1 MKVNKEYIENLFKDI
16 VEKNIFIKGSVSNP
30 INKKN
35 GITKGNLKPVKIKNE
50 IFIQLEYFIDKKAY
64 HENICLCDFTSKFS
78 EILDSFKQILLI
90 TQGIDYQ
97 ILKGKNEYTIKEIKN
112 SRAVESLEHNK
123 KKKYIIDEGVPVP
136 FFN

>member
-50 IFIQLEYFIDKKAY
+50 IFIQL
-64 HENICLCDFTSKFS
+64 
-78 EILDSFKQILLI
+78 
-90 TQGIDYQ
+90 
-97 ILKGKNEYTIKEIKN
+97 
-112 SRAVESLEHNK
+112 
-123 KKKYIIDEGVPVP
+123 
-136 FFN
+136 

>member
-50 IFIQLEYFIDKKAY
+50 IFIQLEYFIDKKLIMIIFVY
-64 HENICLCDFTSKFS
+64 V
-78 EILDSFKQILLI
+78 ILL
-90 TQGIDYQ
+90 QNFQRY
-97 ILKGKNEYTIKEIKN
+97 
-112 SRAVESLEHNK
+112 
-123 KKKYIIDEGVPVP
+123 
-136 FFN
+136 